1 MPNGE
6 MKFPRPYNQSFWLC
20 EFGESAVGYDPN
32 GDFEDYDYEEDIS
45 LNINDQDSNFFK
57 NSWYEIV
64 TQSLAKVQLS
74 NNH

>member
-6 MKFPRPYNQSFWLC
+6 LKFPRPYNQSFWLC

-32 GDFEDYDYEEDIS
+32 EDFEDYDYEEDIS

-64 TQSLAKVQLS
+64 NQSLAKIQL
-74 NNH
+74 